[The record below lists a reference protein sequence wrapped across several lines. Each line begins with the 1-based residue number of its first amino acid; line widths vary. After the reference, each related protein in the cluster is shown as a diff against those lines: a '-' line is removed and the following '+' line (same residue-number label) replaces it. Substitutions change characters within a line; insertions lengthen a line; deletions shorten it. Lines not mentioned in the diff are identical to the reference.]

1 MLRFV
6 LFQANWGLVAI
17 NRKLFFVGSY
27 PAEDTFR
34 IWISLFI
41 VVILVALTYGVWIGR
56 LRPYIAAIGAVAVI
70 ILTLGLGTDLQ
81 IQEGQYTQEIQSAG
95 QTAIVSGVHR
105 ELVWERGWAP
115 RWLYSLSLGLAIPF
129 GTSWLLLAG
138 LFAVLIG
145 GAWAGRRLS
154 RWRSNPILLQAIGAA
169 WVLLIPMIVLLQL
182 GVSSS
187 HWESA
192 FLDLLVFAVG
202 GFFSFFIGLGLA
214 LGRTSPYWTIRFS
227 AVGYIEVVRA
237 APLLVWLLFAT
248 VPR

>member
-1 MLRFV
+1 MRRLIGYERYSSKEALEQLNRVYCLVRSYVNFFQPVMQLRSKT
-6 LFQANWGLVAI
+6 
-17 NRKLFFVGSY
+17 RH
-27 PAEDTFR
+27 
-34 IWISLFI
+34 
-41 VVILVALTYGVWIGR
+41 
-56 LRPYIAAIGAVAVI
+56 GAKV
-70 ILTLGLGTDLQ
+70 
-81 IQEGQYTQEIQSAG
+81 QYTQEIQFAG
-95 QTAIVSGVHR
+95 QTAIVSGVQR

-145 GAWAGRRLS
+145 GAWAGRLLS

-214 LGRTSPYWTIRFS
+214 LGAPLRTGLYGSPPS
-227 AVGYIEVVRA
+227 ATSRSCALPRCSSGYCSLRSSMTSSDLSAKRSATSTSYIES
-237 APLLVWLLFAT
+237 
-248 VPR
+248 